1 MASRPLKS
9 TDLPQND
16 PLKNPAV
23 SPNPIAVVLESSADD
38 LARVRRWAQHSQDK
52 SIQVEVKDGKL
63 HLQGIDPEMLWYR
76 IEMFEIFGVAELCIL
91 QYLTVQLTANFR
103 AAAGKEATPDQQQA
117 AERTAWA
124 MLREIG
130 PRDQI
135 EVMLAMQMI
144 AVHNVAMEAMAGAL
158 LEKSPEA
165 RQECANRAAKML
177 RIFTTQMEALKKYRG
192 GGHQQITIKHVNV
205 NEGGQA
211 IVGHI
216 ETGHREDREG
226 RA

>member
-1 MASRPLKS
+1 MTARPPKS
-9 TDLPQND
+9 TDLPRND
-16 PLKNPAV
+16 PVEHPAA
-23 SPNPIAVVLESSADD
+23 SPNAIAVVLESSVDD

-76 IEMFEIFGVAELCIL
+76 IEMFEMFGVAELCIQ
-91 QYLTVQLTANFR
+91 QYLTVQIMGNFR
-103 AAAGKEATPDQQQA
+103 TAAGQEATPDQQQTA
-117 AERTAWA
+117 RRTAWA
-124 MLREIG
+124 MLREIR

-135 EVMLAMQMI
+135 EVMLALQMI
-144 AVHNVAMEAMAGAL
+144 AVHNVAMEATAGAL

-165 RQECANRAAKML
+165 RQECANRAARML
-177 RIFTTQMEALKKYRG
+177 RIFPAQMEALKKHRG
-192 GGHQQITIKHVNV
+192 SGQQQITIKHVNV

-216 ETGHREDREG
+216 ETGRRDDREG
-226 RA
+226 RV